1 MKKILLISIVLFCT
15 MASYGQEKESSKT
28 DKVDRKPAAI
38 GTAVRNAINPGTTN
52 TSDEDRGRIAGGR
65 AYSKSKARE
74 DAQKAKQQKQQQL
87 KTIKEKKKRLQ
98 QEKKRVRENG
108 RLAMREIR
116 ETRER
121 FRREGGNYRAPAGI
135 EN

>member
-1 MKKILLISIVLFCT
+1 MKKILLTFIVIFCT
-15 MASYGQEKESSKT
+15 WSSYGQEEESTKT
-28 DKVDRKPAAI
+28 EKVNREPAAV
-38 GTAVRNAINPGTTN
+38 GTAVRNAVNPGTTS
-52 TSDEDRGRIAGGR
+52 TSDEDRGRIVGAR

-74 DAQKAKQQKQQQL
+74 DAKKVKQQKRQQL

-98 QEKKRVRENG
+98 KEKKRTREEG

-121 FRREGGNYRAPAGI
+121 FRREGGNYRAPAGTD
-135 EN
+135 N